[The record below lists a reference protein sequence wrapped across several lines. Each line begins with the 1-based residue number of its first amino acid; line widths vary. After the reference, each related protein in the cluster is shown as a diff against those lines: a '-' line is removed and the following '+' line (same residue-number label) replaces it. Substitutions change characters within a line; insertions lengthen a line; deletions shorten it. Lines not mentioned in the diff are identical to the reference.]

1 MQPITT
7 LVVDLPRPHSNGID
21 FPPILFISFAS
32 QISLASYLNFMD
44 IETTSSDMTT
54 SMDKK
59 NLDIDKQQEST
70 NTETIQLDK

>member
-1 MQPITT
+1 
-7 LVVDLPRPHSNGID
+7 
-21 FPPILFISFAS
+21 
-32 QISLASYLNFMD
+32 MD

-54 SMDKK
+54 STDKK